1 MKRKHLIPGT
11 IIFLAVVVAVL
22 LELRPGSEEPAPVAL
37 IRTDNNGAAGGPL
50 EQSEAGVPAKSAE
63 RERPEP
69 SKGWLLAEGIERH
82 FPASSVLVTKAT
94 HRLVE
99 KDSFGRTVEEWEIQS
114 YCHDNSLDR
123 FTEINTREG
132 IVEFFATLHQETGDV
147 SFAVPPHGNLVVN
160 LLAWENKDYS
170 PEALEGAGQDTQR
183 FPFGSKLTV
192 TKRIGLP
199 AAREP

>member
-1 MKRKHLIPGT
+1 MDRKLFIPGT

-63 RERPEP
+63 RDRPEP

-99 KDSFGRTVEEWEIQS
+99 KDSFGRTVEEWEIHS

-132 IVEFFATLHQETGDV
+132 IVEFFATLHQEIQSPDMVIGQIGAMDIIPDTGAIRG
-147 SFAVPPHGNLVVN
+147 AVVITENSDGWALVCC
-160 LLAWENKDYS
+160 S
-170 PEALEGAGQDTQR
+170 
-183 FPFGSKLTV
+183 
-192 TKRIGLP
+192 I
-199 AAREP
+199 